1 MKNLILKT
9 PSYEQLE
16 TAFREWLELLG
27 YSERSVYSLPNYL
40 REFLYWLEA
49 EQISS
54 IQKVHGTHAKAFVH
68 QVSKRANQRR
78 EGGLSQNHLNKYI
91 QSLKLFSKY
100 IRSTGQG
107 SFTLDM
113 NMTRAESPY
122 LDGNKDILT
131 VQEIQGLYKA
141 SDYTPYTPLALRDKA
156 MLSIFYGCGLRRNE
170 GVMLDTED
178 ILFDKKLLYVRKGK
192 HYRERYVPMSE
203 KVIEDLATYLYDAR
217 PYIVR
222 GRNNNAFFVSD
233 RVGARMQGQSLMVRL
248 KKLQNFNDNLQ
259 QKEIGLH
266 TLRHSI
272 ATHLLQAGMK
282 LQDIATFLGHKTL
295 DSTQIY
301 THIKYT
307 GVAGANQEL

>member
-1 MKNLILKT
+1 VDNRNAKTRGTLFFYSTEPAWPEQYKKLKIH
-9 PSYEQLE
+9 E
-16 TAFREWLELLG
+16 TIIIENPRIRSSGSFFPEWLELIG
-27 YSERSVYSLPNYL
+27 YSATTVYNLPNHL
-40 REFLYWLEA
+40 REFLHWLE
-49 EQISS
+49 
-54 IQKVHGTHAKAFVH
+54 
-68 QVSKRANQRR
+68 NQRR

-91 QSLKLFSKY
+91 QALKLFSKY

-113 NMTRAESPY
+113 MMIRSESPY

-131 VQEIQGLYKA
+131 VQEIQGLYRA
-141 SDYTPYTPLALRDKA
+141 CDYTPYTPLALRDKA
-156 MLSIFYGCGLRRNE
+156 MLSVFYGCGLRRNE

-192 HYRERYVPMSE
+192 HYRERYVPMNE
-203 KVIEDLATYLYDAR
+203 KTIGDLANYLYDGR

-222 GRNNNAFFVSD
+222 GKNNCSFFVSD
-233 RVGARMQGQSLMVRL
+233 RLGARMQGQSLMARL
-248 KKLQNFNDNLQ
+248 KKLQKFNDNLQ
-259 QKEIGLH
+259 NKDFGLH

-301 THIKYT
+301 THIMY
-307 GVAGANQEL
+307 GYVER

>member
-1 MKNLILKT
+1 MKQLLLKT
-9 PSYEQLE
+9 QEYEALE
-16 TAFREWLELLG
+16 AAFREWLSLLG
-27 YSERSVYSLPNYL
+27 YSEATVYNLPNHL
-40 REFLYWLEA
+40 REFLHWLEEKEIGDITA
-49 EQISS
+49 VQ
-54 IQKVHGTHAKAFVH
+54 GTHAKAFIRR
-68 QVSKRANQRR
+68 VSERANQRR

-91 QSLKLFSKY
+91 QALKLFSKY

-107 SFTLDM
+107 NYSLDM
-113 NMTRAESPY
+113 MMIRSESPY

-131 VQEIQGLYKA
+131 VQEIQGLYQA
-141 SDYTPYTPLALRDKA
+141 CDYTPYTPLALRDKA
-156 MLSIFYGCGLRRNE
+156 MLSVFYGCGLRRNE

-192 HYRERYVPMSE
+192 HYRERYVPMNE
-203 KVIEDLATYLYDAR
+203 KTIGDLANYLYDGR

-222 GRNNNAFFVSD
+222 GKNNCSFFVSD
-233 RVGARMQGQSLMVRL
+233 RLGARMQGQSLMARL
-248 KKLQNFNDNLQ
+248 KKLQKFNDNLQ
-259 QKEIGLH
+259 NKDFGLH

-301 THIKYT
+301 THIMY
-307 GVAGANQEL
+307 GYVER